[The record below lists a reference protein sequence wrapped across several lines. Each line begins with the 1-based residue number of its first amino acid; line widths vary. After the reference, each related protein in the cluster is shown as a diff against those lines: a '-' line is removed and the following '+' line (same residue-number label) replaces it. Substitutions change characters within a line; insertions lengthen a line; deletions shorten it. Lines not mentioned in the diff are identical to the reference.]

1 MKYVNDDLEIS
12 CNESERNFFRLIWWK
27 KINSNEEDK
36 KKSEF
41 SVNAIF
47 EGTGFMIVD

>member
-12 CNESERNFFRLIWWK
+12 CNESERNFFWLIWWK

-36 KKSEF
+36 KR
-41 SVNAIF
+41 VNLVLMPF
-47 EGTGFMIVD
+47 LREQVLWL